1 MFRLVDVDVV
11 FDDFESEH
19 LLGKWYV
26 DFGQVAGFGSKKGL
40 TEHLIRAYKK
50 QGKKVMYLTV
60 WPIEKWLPSKLWVL
74 KSTLNQRG

>member
-11 FDDFESEH
+11 FDDFESKQ

-26 DFGQVAGFGSKKGL
+26 DFGQVAGSGSKKGL
-40 TEHLIRAYKK
+40 TEHLIEAYKK

-60 WPIEKWLPSKLWVL
+60 WPSEKMAAE
-74 KSTLNQRG
+74 